1 LELELGLQTRVLC
14 DESRE
19 TEICPEG
26 MMSILLNHVVIEVH
40 SLVGLVGELVPKLE
54 LFSHQKRQK
63 HVKLF
68 RLKAK
73 QKLVEPKVL

>member
-1 LELELGLQTRVLC
+1 
-14 DESRE
+14 
-19 TEICPEG
+19 

-40 SLVGLVGELVPKLE
+40 SLVGVVGELVPKLE

-63 HVKLF
+63 QLKLF